1 LNTLCSMSCLII
13 AIDMAN
19 IVVSIPH
26 RFVSLNDYINA
37 ERTNKYM
44 GAKIKKSETQVAENA
59 FRGLQPILEPC
70 KVRFTW
76 VVTDKRRDLDN
87 IAFAKKYILDGAVS
101 AGVLKGDNMKYI
113 VGFEDVLAFGDSE
126 KVEVEFLE
134 PDTV

>member
-1 LNTLCSMSCLII
+1 LMSCLII

-59 FRGLQPILEPC
+59 FRGLQPILDPC

>member
-1 LNTLCSMSCLII
+1 MSCLII